1 MENSIKFETNP
12 YHHFVCKERKSLEL
26 SGVKNIERFD
36 ESEFI
41 LETSLGWMTIR
52 GQEMTLS
59 KFDTDQTEVIIK
71 GQIDAIEYDN
81 HRLGNPQG
89 SFFSRIFK

>member
-26 SGVKNIERFD
+26 SGIKNIERFD
-36 ESEFI
+36 EFEFV
-41 LETSLGWMTIR
+41 LDTTLGGMIIK
-52 GQEMTLS
+52 GQEMTLA
-59 KFDTDQTEVIIK
+59 KFDTEQSEVLIK

-81 HRLGNPQG
+81 HSLDHQQG
-89 SFFSRIFK
+89 SFLSRLFK